1 MLTTLYDLDLNH
13 ALNHLQAQ
21 DPPLGSLI
29 AASPA
34 CTLTLQP
41 PQTTLLEAIAWGII
55 GQQINTITA
64 QKLFQRFIDEARP
77 ERWTPTTLANVDPEQ
92 LRTLGISR
100 YKTRYLKTWA
110 IALQGDFP
118 SLSTLE
124 GWDDLAIMERLTVI
138 KGIGPWTA
146 QLFLLFRLR
155 RQDILPN
162 QDLGIRIAIQRL
174 YRLPERPTP
183 RQVLSYGERW
193 QPYRSLASWYLWR
206 SLSASVEQIH
216 L

>member
-1 MLTTLYDLDLNH
+1 MITTLYTLDLNQ
-13 ALNHLQAQ
+13 ALSDLQAQ
-21 DPPLGSLI
+21 DLKLGSLI
-29 AASPA
+29 TTSPP
-34 CTLTLQP
+34 CTLTLHP

-64 QKLFQRFIDEARP
+64 QKLFQRFIDDAKP
-77 ERWTPTTLANVDPEQ
+77 EKWTPKTLANVDPEQ

-110 IALQGDFP
+110 IALQESFP
-118 SLSTLE
+118 PLSELE
-124 GWDDLAIMERLTVI
+124 TWDDLGIIERLTAI

-146 QLFLLFRLR
+146 QIFLLFRLR
-155 RQDILPN
+155 RQDILPS

-174 YRLPERPTP
+174 YQLAERPTS

-193 QPYRSLASWYLWR
+193 QPYRSLASWFLWR
-206 SLSASVEQIH
+206 SLSASIEQIH

>member
-1 MLTTLYDLDLNH
+1 MAKTLYDIDLRQAIDN
-13 ALNHLQAQ
+13 LQAQ
-21 DPPLGSLI
+21 DPQLGPLII
-29 AASPA
+29 ASDA
-34 CTLTLQP
+34 CTLTLHP

-64 QKLFQRFIDEARP
+64 QTLFQRFLDYAQP
-77 ERWTPTTLANVDPEQ
+77 KGWTAETLANVDPES

-110 IALQGDFP
+110 IALQNDFP
-118 SLSTLE
+118 CLSELE
-124 GWDDLAIMERLTVI
+124 IWDDCAIIERLTTV

-155 RQDILPN
+155 RQDILPS
-162 QDLGIRIAIQRL
+162 QDLGIRIALQRL
-174 YRLPERPTP
+174 YQLPDRPSA
-183 RQVLSYGERW
+183 RQVLEYGERW

-206 SLSASVEQIH
+206 SLSATINQIH